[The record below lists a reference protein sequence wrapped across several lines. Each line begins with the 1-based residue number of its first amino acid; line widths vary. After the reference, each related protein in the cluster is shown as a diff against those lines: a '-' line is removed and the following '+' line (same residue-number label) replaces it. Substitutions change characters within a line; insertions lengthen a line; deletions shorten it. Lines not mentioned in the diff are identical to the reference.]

1 MTLKLEWT
9 QQETFAS
16 QPLLEWF
23 VDGEVA
29 GKTRRAG
36 PLTYAT
42 IKDAGHLVR
51 QLRVCVGL
59 MTSCRSLNMQ
69 TPGSVRSTSS
79 FPGACQQVAGRAR
92 AVTVFHRFVDAICF
106 YMFENSTFSVNRIH
120 TFLFNVIQAESV
132 R

>member
-16 QPLLEWF
+16 QPLREWF

-51 QLRVCVGL
+51 QLRVCRPSEKWL
-59 MTSCRSLNMQ
+59 CHDL
-69 TPGSVRSTSS
+69 P
-79 FPGACQQVAGRAR
+79 RA
-92 AVTVFHRFVDAICF
+92 AEICGD
-106 YMFENSTFSVNRIH
+106 IPWQ
-120 TFLFNVIQAESV
+120 IQS
-132 R
+132 